1 MHTLTLIRKTLN
13 ILSIMS
19 KSMRGTFKKVVQ
31 KSKVPFVEP
40 LLASAMILERHIDA
54 SIKQV
59 SDYGLSQFKILA
71 SIERAAQCKG
81 LEDATQSAIAEL
93 WGVSE
98 AAISRQAAI
107 LEHDKLL
114 IRTPDPTERRKIV
127 LRLTAKG
134 KLFVTNTV
142 QHIDKELAKIFKHI
156 SINKRQQLGKDM
168 YTVAETLTRYIHK

>member
-1 MHTLTLIRKTLN
+1 MT
-13 ILSIMS
+13 

-31 KSKVPFVEP
+31 KTKVPFVEP

-71 SIERAAQCKG
+71 SIDRAAQCKG
-81 LEDATQSAIAEL
+81 LQHATQSAIAEL

-98 AAISRQAAI
+98 AAISRQAVI

-114 IRTPDPTERRKIV
+114 IRTPDPSERRKIV
-127 LRLTAKG
+127 LKLTAKG
-134 KLFVTNTV
+134 KQFVSNTV
-142 QHIDKELAKIFKHI
+142 QHIDKELGKIFKHV
-156 SINKRQQLGKDM
+156 SLHKRQQLGTDM
-168 YTVAETLTRYIHK
+168 HTIAETLTRYIHK